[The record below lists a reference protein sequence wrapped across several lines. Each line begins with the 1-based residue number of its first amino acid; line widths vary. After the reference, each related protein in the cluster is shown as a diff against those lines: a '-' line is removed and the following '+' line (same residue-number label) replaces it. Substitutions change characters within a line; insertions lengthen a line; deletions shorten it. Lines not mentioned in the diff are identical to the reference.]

1 MSIQSREQLRQR
13 LNELLA
19 RVKALHE
26 RAERLAHEKKVLLL
40 TWQERWAEVKAEVV
54 ALRALT
60 DRVLSYDGEATR
72 VGRPGPHHKRSGRS

>member
-19 RVKALHE
+19 RVKLLYD

-40 TWQERWAEVKAEVV
+40 TWQERWAQVKEEVV

-60 DRVLSYDGEATR
+60 DQVLSYDGEATR

>member
-19 RVKALHE
+19 RVKLLHD

-40 TWQERWAEVKAEVV
+40 TWQERWAEVNEEVV

-60 DRVLSYDGEATR
+60 DQVLSYDGEATR
-72 VGRPGPHHKRSGRS
+72 MGRPGPHHKRSGRS